1 MTVLTNF
8 HQFLSRPLFALINL
22 GWHVTTPLA
31 PFIFDNELI
40 NDFPGPWVS
49 KHRATHFA
57 SQRQEDIVLEE
68 RPSSSI
74 SYTTPDGGGGW
85 NPQHIKV
92 SKNADWTE
100 IHNPLPATSL
110 DDEREYHQIPL

>member
-1 MTVLTNF
+1 M
-8 HQFLSRPLFALINL
+8 
-22 GWHVTTPLA
+22 TTPLA
-31 PFIFDNELI
+31 PFIFDIELI

-74 SYTTPDGGGGW
+74 SYTTPDGGKAHVKDGGGGW
-85 NPQHIKV
+85 NPQHSIKV